1 MKESAVSTVKDLGPG
16 PLGAKRLLVATGNAG
31 KVEELNRL
39 LADGDWQVISLK
51 DLALLW
57 QREEL
62 GGLPPL
68 TGPQESIE
76 AELDRRYAQLEEK
89 MAETGATFE
98 ENAIIKAK
106 GAAEFTGLLT
116 LADDSGLEVD
126 YLGGAPGVYSAR
138 YAGPGKDAQAC
149 NELLLKNMKAAGAGQ
164 RKARFKAAVALA
176 SPAGELYITEG
187 LCEGSVGFAPQGEGG
202 FGYDPL
208 FVLSGGTKTMAQ
220 LTMAEKNQISHR
232 GQALKKI
239 MPILTGLLAAP
250 TPLADGQFSD

>member
-1 MKESAVSTVKDLGPG
+1 MSGP
-16 PLGAKRLLVATGNAG
+16 AKRLLVATGNAG
-31 KVEELNRL
+31 KVGELKRL
-39 LADGDWQVISLK
+39 LADADWQIICLK

-68 TGPQESIE
+68 TGSRQFIE
-76 AELDRRYAQLEEK
+76 AEISRRYAQLEEK

-106 GAAEFTGLLT
+106 GAAEFTGFLT

-138 YAGPGKDAQAC
+138 YAGPGKDEGAC
-149 NELLLKNMKAAGAGQ
+149 NELLLQNMKAAAPDRRQ
-164 RKARFKAAVALA
+164 ARFKAAVALA
-176 SPAGELYITEG
+176 SPQGELYITEG
-187 LCEGSVGFAPQGEGG
+187 VCQGSIGFAPQGEGG

-208 FVLSGGTKTMAQ
+208 FVLPEGTKTMAQ
-220 LTMAEKNQISHR
+220 LTMAEKNEISHR
-232 GQALKKI
+232 GEALKKI
-239 MPILTGLLAAP
+239 LPILKNYSQNNALDL
-250 TPLADGQFSD
+250 